1 MDRNVPSVKL
11 ICRSDTDCQ
20 YWTYMHHYEDL
31 NILIGFDSMVTTSLG
46 KSSSS
51 QVLKG
56 SHCEDHVIQRDSE
69 GPLLIC
75 NLFRCH
81 GKEYTLKIIL

>member
-1 MDRNVPSVKL
+1 
-11 ICRSDTDCQ
+11 
-20 YWTYMHHYEDL
+20 
-31 NILIGFDSMVTTSLG
+31 MVTTSLG
-46 KSSSS
+46 ESSS

-75 NLFRCH
+75 NHLCYH
-81 GKEYTLKIIL
+81 LQDL